1 MYPASLE
8 NMDRTPLVPVTIT
21 DKNGVVTTRH
31 KKIASPSPSSSR
43 GIPAPQGTT
52 KVPAGKAEE
61 MLANLKL
68 LRRGSAVY
76 KHLYHVIASEMSV
89 SEFEKAESLFNAPV
103 NNAAERDSGRR
114 WAVQKI
120 LEQSGDKG
128 WRFDAAIA
136 LAYETDLN
144 SRWYL
149 PFINTLAQEDG
160 YERIVRGYTEAAPED
175 QAKLV
180 GIANALS
187 EIEQRHEDRGH
198 SDALP
203 GSIIQTA
210 SSGRMRV
217 TDQTL
222 YRALVEHPE
231 KAAQITKLYVE
242 RWSLD
247 ALDEALNAP
256 SAIVEGA
263 L

>member
-8 NMDRTPLVPVTIT
+8 GMEKTPLVPVTIT
-21 DKNGVVTTRH
+21 DKNGVATTRH

-61 MLANLKL
+61 MLRKMKL
-68 LRRGSAVY
+68 LNRGSSVY
-76 KHLYHVIASEMSV
+76 QNLHRVITSEMSV
-89 SEFEKAESLFNAPV
+89 SEFEKAELLLNAPV

-114 WAVQKI
+114 WAVQKM

-128 WRFDAAIA
+128 WRLDAALA

-149 PFINTLAQEDG
+149 PFINTLSQEDG
-160 YERIVRGYTEAAPED
+160 YGRIVRGYTKAAPED

-180 GIANALS
+180 GIASALS
-187 EIEQRHEDRGH
+187 EIEQRHEGRGY
-198 SDALP
+198 SDTLP
-203 GSIIQTA
+203 GPIIQTA